1 VAARTPS
8 LAFLAFVAVVVL
20 IVAGVG
26 GGVLFLVN
34 HPKPIATP
42 LTVARGDN
50 VTVDY
55 IGIFASGPEVGKVFD
70 TSLKSVADNNAT
82 YPKSLEYSPRNAS
95 GYTPLPVHVGPK
107 APKKGYTVG
116 SLSYGTVVLGFW
128 QGLIGLAVNQSR
140 VVTVPAGLGYG
151 PLNTSCLVTAPLV
164 QTIPTVLTVTAET
177 FDKDYVGVKA
187 ATGVVFVDPVYKW
200 TDRIAAANSSFVLID
215 REPTVG
221 EGLNPYGWAMQVTNV
236 TSRAITLTSGL
247 SDASAG
253 NVLGSI
259 ANTTVCSST
268 KFVVWSVDGPA
279 GTFVE
284 NYNREVVGV
293 TLEFVVTIKAI
304 HPR

>member
-1 VAARTPS
+1 MAARTPS
-8 LAFLAFVAVVVL
+8 LAFLAFVTVIVL
-20 IVAGVG
+20 VVAGVG

-55 IGIFASGPEVGKVFD
+55 IGIFASGPEVDKVFD

-107 APKKGYTVG
+107 APRKGYTVG
-116 SLSYGTVVLGFW
+116 SLSYGTVVPGFW
-128 QGLIGLAVNQSR
+128 EGLIGLSVNQSR
-140 VVTVPAGLGYG
+140 VVTVPENLGYG
-151 PLNTSCLVTAPLV
+151 PLNASCLVTAPLV
-164 QTIPTVLTVTAET
+164 QTIPTVLTVTTPT
-177 FDKDYVGVKA
+177 FEKDYGQVKA
-187 ATGVVFVDPVYKW
+187 ATGVVFVDPVYQW
-200 TDRIAAANSSFVLID
+200 TDRIASANSTSVVID

-221 EGLNPYGWAMQVTNV
+221 QAVSPYGWTMRVTNV
-236 TSRAITLTSGL
+236 TSRAITLTSEL

-253 NVLGSI
+253 NVLGTI
-259 ANTTVCSST
+259 ANTTVCSTT
-268 KFVVWSVDGPA
+268 KFVVWSVDGPS

-293 TLEFVVTIKAI
+293 TLDFVVTIKAI
-304 HPR
+304 HPP